1 MTVADANDAASPTI
15 ACPHCNEQTSLQL
28 TDCAACG
35 RPLDIVDPQ
44 WSAGSAG
51 GATGASKVLMGIGCA
66 VLVVIAAG
74 VAFFVAC
81 LAAFNR
87 F

>member
-1 MTVADANDAASPTI
+1 MSDASDPPPTI
-15 ACPHCNEQTSLQL
+15 ACPHCSEQTSLQS
-28 TDCAACG
+28 TDCEACG

-51 GATGASKVLMGIGCA
+51 GATGVSKVLIGIGCA
-66 VLVVIAAG
+66 VLVVVAAG

-81 LAAFNR
+81 LTAFR
-87 F
+87 IS